1 MNLRLRCRGLPQE
14 LQNNIIGFI
23 DINTRILLLENR
35 VQTFAD
41 FIRYRYT
48 ASEFKNKKNTR
59 KYYQIYKKYFTFNNK
74 VSNIP
79 RFRGFSIINSNG
91 KQEYIIPQALKDIKV
106 AFDVTTILPK
116 PAFNLRWDLREAFGT
131 YATYCKYSRY
141 VMEEK
146 MGNVIKFLKT
156 RMYRANF
163 DSSLKIALLKFMIE
177 IKSLPFYEEELNNY
191 KIAKQKQDALD
202 KERQNMA
209 KKTAFEKKYNVI
221 IVGDFVSTS
230 FQKRK
235 IALAKK
241 AAKREIALAEKA
253 AKREIALAEKA
264 ARREIALEQK
274 ATKRKIA
281 LAEKAARREEATER
295 KMAEKLDAAA
305 KRKRISTEDKAISS
319 VRNLFR

>member
-14 LQNNIIGFI
+14 LQNNIMGFI
-23 DINTRILLLENR
+23 DINTRILLLENT

-41 FIRYRYT
+41 FIRYK
-48 ASEFKNKKNTR
+48 ASEFKNKKNTK

-79 RFRGFSIINSNG
+79 RFIGFSTINSNG

-191 KIAKQKQDALD
+191 KIVKQKQDALN
-202 KERQNMA
+202 KERKNMA

-235 IALAKK
+235 IALAKN
-241 AAKREIALAEKA
+241 AAKRKIVLEEKA

-264 ARREIALEQK
+264 TKQAAIREIVLE
-274 ATKRKIA
+274 
-281 LAEKAARREEATER
+281 EKAANR
-295 KMAEKLDAAA
+295 KAAKRKVA

-319 VRNLFR
+319 IRNLFR

>member
-14 LQNNIIGFI
+14 LQNNIMGFI
-23 DINTRILLLENR
+23 DINTRILLLENT

-41 FIRYRYT
+41 FIRYK
-48 ASEFKNKKNTR
+48 ASEFKDKKNTK

-79 RFRGFSIINSNG
+79 RFRGFSTINSNG
-91 KQEYIIPQALKDIKV
+91 KQGYIIPQALKDIKN
-106 AFDVTTILPK
+106 AFDVITILPK
-116 PAFNLRWDLREAFGT
+116 PRFNFDRILREAFGT
-131 YATYCKYSRY
+131 YANYCKYMRY

-146 MGNVIKFLKT
+146 MENVIKFLKT

-163 DSSLKIALLKFMIE
+163 DRSLKIALLKFMIE

-235 IALAKK
+235 IVLEEK
-241 AAKREIALAEKA
+241 AAKRKIVLEEKAAKRKIVLEEKAAKRKIVLEEKAAKRKIALAEKA
-253 AKREIALAEKA
+253 AKREEA
-264 ARREIALEQK
+264 A
-274 ATKRKIA
+274 
-281 LAEKAARREEATER
+281 ER
-295 KMAEKLDAAA
+295 KMAEKRDAAA

>member
-14 LQNNIIGFI
+14 LQNNIMGFI
-23 DINTRILLLENR
+23 DINTRILLLENT

-41 FIRYRYT
+41 FIRSRYPG
-48 ASEFKNKKNTR
+48 SEFKKRKNIGE
-59 KYYQIYKKYFTFNNK
+59 YYRIYKKYFTFNNK

-79 RFRGFSIINSNG
+79 RFRGFSTINSNG
-91 KQEYIIPQALKDIKV
+91 NKKYIIPQALKDIKD

-116 PAFNLRWDLREAFGT
+116 PRFNLRWDLRAKFGT
-131 YATYCKYSRY
+131 YATYCKYVQY
-141 VMEEK
+141 LMKKK

-191 KIAKQKQDALD
+191 KIVKQKQDALD
-202 KERQNMA
+202 KERQNMG
-209 KKTAFEKKYNVI
+209 KKMEFEKKYNVV

-235 IALAKK
+235 IALAKQ

-253 AKREIALAEKA
+253 AKREIAL
-264 ARREIALEQK
+264 EQK
-274 ATKRKIA
+274 ATKRKIV
-281 LAEKAARREEATER
+281 LKIVLKEKAARREEATER
-295 KMAEKLDAAA
+295 KMAEKRDAAA